1 LLHQARK
8 NLDLTLLST
17 YRDLLQERRIYFL
30 FTTIAMC
37 VFIAFMHGVESQYF
51 YLSNQASVLCYQSF
65 SFLRNHLF
73 HLHQNHPFQTI
84 NSFLLI
90 LDVHLNIDFWL
101 ESVVG
106 LKLNTIFIGDRT
118 ISVYIKHR
126 GGGIVLSLMLQ
137 LTIEYAY
144 HLLNNTLWLKS
155 RAHVI

>member
-1 LLHQARK
+1 
-8 NLDLTLLST
+8 
-17 YRDLLQERRIYFL
+17 
-30 FTTIAMC
+30 M
-37 VFIAFMHGVESQYF
+37 
-51 YLSNQASVLCYQSF
+51 
-65 SFLRNHLF
+65 
-73 HLHQNHPFQTI
+73 I

-126 GGGIVLSLMLQ
+126 GGGIVLSLKLQ

-144 HLLNNTLWLKS
+144 HLLNNTLSLMS